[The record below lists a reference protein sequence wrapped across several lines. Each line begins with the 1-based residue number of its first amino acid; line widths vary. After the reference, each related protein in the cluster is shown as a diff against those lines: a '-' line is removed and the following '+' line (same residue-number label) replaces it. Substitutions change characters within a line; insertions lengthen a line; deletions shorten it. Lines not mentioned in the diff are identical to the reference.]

1 MPALGQVLLDA
12 LKAHGAREVFGIP
25 GDFVLPFCKL
35 TEESGTLPF
44 YTLSHG
50 PAVGFSGCGCAVSR
64 RAFGRRRSDH
74 ASLEPLWQNRAHST
88 DGIAKIVA
96 LGRRGGAKNR
106 GFTQIDPRQAKWCM
120 YPNRTENPCVECS
133 IHSLPTS

>member
-1 MPALGQVLLDA
+1 VGA
-12 LKAHGAREVFGIP
+12 LKAHGACEVFSIP

-35 TEESGTLPF
+35 IEESGTLPF

-50 PAVGFSGCGCAVSR
+50 PAMGR
-64 RAFGRRRSDH
+64 RMRLRGSAARLRSPRRSDH
-74 ASLEPLWQNRAHST
+74 AYLEPLWQNMGTLNGWHSKNSDT
-88 DGIAKIVA
+88 REA
-96 LGRRGGAKNR
+96 RRRKKSRIYANR
-106 GFTQIDPRQAKWCM
+106 STLSRVVHM